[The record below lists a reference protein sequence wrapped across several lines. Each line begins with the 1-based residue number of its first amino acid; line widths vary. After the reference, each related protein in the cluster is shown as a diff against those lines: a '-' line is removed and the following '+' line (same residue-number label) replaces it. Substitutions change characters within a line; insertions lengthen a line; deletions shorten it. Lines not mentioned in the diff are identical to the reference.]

1 MLNSIGI
8 KGSQKHHFN
17 SDEICYLIESA
28 VNETKKD
35 TCIHVF
41 LTFMNVV
48 QHSTSMMSVRI
59 IAVSE
64 LYSMI
69 ERPCRTQLP
78 AKPNSKL

>member
-17 SDEICYLIESA
+17 SDEICYFIESA

-35 TCIHVF
+35 TYIHVF
-41 LTFMNVV
+41 LIFMNVI

-69 ERPCRTQLP
+69 ERPCRTRLP